1 MEEDL
6 RYPIGKFEYKGV
18 ATPQQREEFIQSI
31 ARIPEKMRKTV
42 DSLNAEQ
49 LSTPYRPGG
58 WNVRQVV
65 HHVPDSHLNAYTR
78 FRLALT
84 EEDPTIRSYMEDR
97 WAELAD
103 SRNAPIDYSLD
114 LLEALHK
121 RWVFM
126 LESISDR
133 EWSRTFR
140 HPELGLVTLD
150 RNLALY
156 SWHGAHH
163 IAQIE
168 SLRKRM
174 NW

>member
-18 ATPQQREEFIQSI
+18 STVPQREQFIHAI
-31 ARIPEKMRKTV
+31 AQTPSRMRSAV
-42 DSLNAEQ
+42 DALNQEQ

-84 EEDPTIRSYMEDR
+84 EDDPTIRAYKEDR

-103 SRNAPIDYSLD
+103 SKNAPLDYSLD

-126 LESISDR
+126 LESLNNE
-133 EWSRTFR
+133 EWQRTFR

-156 SWHGAHH
+156 AWHGTHH
-163 IAQIE
+163 VAQVE